1 MGSFGF
7 RLPPRQA
14 GTRTLQTC
22 QASTIGAV
30 IIRMGFGGPLYYT
43 YDKEPPKEYNRYL
56 FTILGVL
63 IIVKVYW
70 SPKPYSNY

>member
-43 YDKEPPKEYNRYL
+43 YDKEPPKEYNR
-56 FTILGVL
+56 
-63 IIVKVYW
+63 
-70 SPKPYSNY
+70 